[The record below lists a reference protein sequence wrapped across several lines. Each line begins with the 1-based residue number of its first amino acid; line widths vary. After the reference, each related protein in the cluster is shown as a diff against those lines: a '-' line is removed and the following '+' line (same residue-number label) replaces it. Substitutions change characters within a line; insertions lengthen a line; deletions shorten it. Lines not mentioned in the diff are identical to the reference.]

1 MKAGSYEVDET
12 EAARLRKDCA
22 LVLAG
27 SSFIPFPHP
36 MHCFGASGGRLVFDG
51 SHVLGLIACGVFQ
64 NPLEEGADVLI
75 GSTHKSLPGPQGGMV
90 LTNSDELHRALAQVL
105 DFGLE
110 GGIGLVDNPHPGRI
124 AALGLA
130 LEELAEDPGYGER
143 VVENARA
150 LAGALESE
158 GVPVRFRE
166 KGYTASQQIFLDLD
180 LDAGTILS
188 AALEE
193 EGVFVDIA
201 GRLGTAEVTRLG
213 MGPADMLAVAATIAR
228 VWKAQGLPGL

>member
-1 MKAGSYEVDET
+1 
-12 EAARLRKDCA
+12 
-22 LVLAG
+22 
-27 SSFIPFPHP
+27 

-150 LAGALESE
+150 LAGALENE